1 MTKRRQVVGL
11 VVSLAA
17 VFAAAGIASHFT
29 ARSVAGW
36 YPALAK
42 PSWTPPG
49 AVFAPVWTVLYFL
62 MALAAWLVWRKAGG
76 LAAARLP
83 LALFAVQLALNAA
96 WSILFFGLR
105 MPGLAFGE
113 LVLLW
118 LAIAATLAAFR
129 RVVPAAGFLLAPYL
143 AWVTFA
149 GALNFA
155 LWRLNG

>member
-1 MTKRRQVVGL
+1 MTKRRQVIGL

-17 VFAAAGIASHFT
+17 VFAAAGVGSHFT

-36 YPALAK
+36 YPTLAK

-49 AVFAPVWTVLYFL
+49 AVFAPVWTALYFL
-62 MALAAWLVWRKAGG
+62 MAVAAWLVWRKAGG

-118 LAIAATLAAFR
+118 VAIAATLAAFR
-129 RVVPAAGFLLAPYL
+129 RVLPAAGLLLAPYL

>member
-1 MTKRRQVVGL
+1 VTKRRQIVGL
-11 VVSLAA
+11 VVSLVL
-17 VFAAAGIASHFT
+17 VFAAAGVASHFT
-29 ARSVAGW
+29 TRSVAEW
-36 YPALAK
+36 YPTLAK

-49 AVFAPVWTVLYFL
+49 AVFAPVWTALYFL
-62 MALAAWLVWRKAGG
+62 MAVAAWLVWRKAGG

-113 LVLLW
+113 LMLLW
-118 LAIAATLAAFR
+118 LVIVATLAAFR
-129 RVVPAAGFLLAPYL
+129 RVLPAAGLLLAPYL

-155 LWRLNG
+155 LWRLNA

>member
-1 MTKRRQVVGL
+1 MSALRQVVGL

-17 VFAAAGIASHFT
+17 VFAAAGVASHFT
-29 ARSVAGW
+29 ARSVAEW
-36 YPALAK
+36 YPTLAK
-42 PSWTPPG
+42 PSWTPPS
-49 AVFAPVWTVLYFL
+49 AVFAPVWTALYFL

-118 LAIAATLAAFR
+118 LAIVATLAAFR
-129 RVVPAAGFLLAPYL
+129 QVLPAAGLLLAPYL

>member
-1 MTKRRQVVGL
+1 MSALRQVIGL
-11 VVSLAA
+11 VVFLAA
-17 VFAAAGIASHFT
+17 VFAAAGVGSLFT
-29 ARSVAGW
+29 ARSVAEW

-42 PSWTPPG
+42 PSWTPPN
-49 AVFAPVWTVLYFL
+49 AVFGPVWTVLYLL
-62 MALAAWLVWRKAGG
+62 MAVAAWLVWRKAGG
-76 LAAARLP
+76 LGAARLP

-96 WSILFFGLR
+96 WSVLFFGLR

-113 LVLLW
+113 LVVLW

-129 RVVPAAGFLLAPYL
+129 RVVPAAGLLLAPYL

-155 LWRLNG
+155 LWRLNA

>member
-17 VFAAAGIASHFT
+17 VFAAAGVASLFT

-36 YPALAK
+36 YTALAK

-49 AVFAPVWTVLYFL
+49 AVFAPVWTALYFL

-118 LAIAATLAAFR
+118 VAIAATLAAFR
-129 RVVPAAGFLLAPYL
+129 RVLPAAGLLLAPYL

>member
-1 MTKRRQVVGL
+1 
-11 VVSLAA
+11 
-17 VFAAAGIASHFT
+17 VFAAAGLGSHFT
-29 ARSVAGW
+29 ARSVAEW
-36 YPALAK
+36 YPTLAK

-49 AVFAPVWTVLYFL
+49 AVFAPVWTALYFL
-62 MALAAWLVWRKAGG
+62 MAVAAWLVWRKAGG

-96 WSILFFGLR
+96 WSVLFFGLR

-129 RVVPAAGFLLAPYL
+129 RVVPAAGLMLAPYL

-149 GALNFA
+149 GALNFT

>member
-1 MTKRRQVVGL
+1 MSALRQVVGL
-11 VVSLAA
+11 VVCLAA
-17 VFAAAGIASHFT
+17 VFAAAGGASHFT
-29 ARSVAGW
+29 ARSVAEW

-42 PSWTPPG
+42 PAWTPPN
-49 AVFAPVWTVLYFL
+49 AVFAPVWTALYFL
-62 MALAAWLVWRKAGG
+62 MALVAWLVWRKAGG

-118 LAIAATLAAFR
+118 LAIVATLAAFW
-129 RVVPAAGFLLAPYL
+129 RVLPAAGLLLAPYL

-155 LWRLNG
+155 IWRLNG

>member
-1 MTKRRQVVGL
+1 MSALRQVIGL
-11 VVSLAA
+11 VVSFAA
-17 VFAAAGIASHFT
+17 VFVAAGVASHFT
-29 ARSVAGW
+29 ARSVAEW
-36 YPALAK
+36 YPTLAK
-42 PSWTPPG
+42 PSWTPPN
-49 AVFAPVWTVLYFL
+49 AVFAPVWTALYFL

-83 LALFAVQLALNAA
+83 LALFAVQLVLNAA

-129 RVVPAAGFLLAPYL
+129 HVLPAAGLLLAPYL

>member
-1 MTKRRQVVGL
+1 MTKRRQVIGL

-17 VFAAAGIASHFT
+17 VFAAAGVGSHFT

-36 YPALAK
+36 YPTLAK

-49 AVFAPVWTVLYFL
+49 AVFAPVWTALYFL

-118 LAIAATLAAFR
+118 VAIAATLAAFR
-129 RVVPAAGFLLAPYL
+129 RVLPAAGLLLAPYL